1 MSLFQKI
8 FQQFLRRFFTDM
20 GREPLTP
27 AEWMQIQDQAV
38 RHLNKTK
45 GAPSITKKP
54 FEGWTPKVIE
64 GGKGTDEEVLF
75 KTYDKFYDRSG
86 QMRQEGK
93 DIVEEGLAGL
103 AKKEE
108 KITIDDLLSGPVRSK
123 GPKGDRIWDFS
134 QKKGERVDFP
144 KKPKKG
150 IEELIENEEIF
161 VGKAPKTQK
170 STLDAKKD
178 VLEEKISKEE
188 WIAKRKQDNKD
199 AIRRFKEKNPD
210 KFYAGG
216 IAPLV
221 GEPSYAAN
229 FYDDRTPMAGGALVK
244 GGRWFLKSLHD
255 TKKQL
260 MQLDIPLSKKQ
271 ELMKQADDAIKQI
284 EGGAPIP
291 EQIIQHIRKDTKF
304 KSVSQGPRA
313 TDPDLAEMEEVI
325 LEYGKRHAH
334 GGRVS
339 FSGGGQA
346 GLPAITQETQT
357 PQLNMQGPQMP
368 APAPQPAG
376 ISGAGFLQNQQDM
389 MNQRL
394 QQNPFMQ
401 QMQHYGG
408 QFRKAF
414 EKGGMSRRGFLKMI
428 GGLSALPFIGKYL
441 KGAKTA
447 APAVEAG
454 IETIKRTAGGIPDYA
469 YNLIEVVK
477 NKGVMELIEG
487 IYKRN
492 PTAKKYTY
500 KGVEVIEDGL
510 GNTSVQKQQ
519 TKTGSWNDPVNDDVL
534 VDDYVDREIG
544 FEIKKGDDIVDEGL
558 ETHKGIRGSDE
569 YTESTAYMQGEPDGG
584 MDVSEIIEKIDN
596 ADHLELKKIADEIYI
611 KKASGGVA
619 RLLGE

>member
-1 MSLFQKI
+1 MAVSAFQKI
-8 FQQFLRRFFTDM
+8 LNRLFKQFVNLN
-20 GREPLTP
+20 GREPMTP
-27 AEWMQIQDQAV
+27 KEWMNIQNEAV
-38 RHLNKTK
+38 QFFNRTK
-45 GAPSITKKP
+45 GVTTPKKEP
-54 FEGWTPKVIE
+54 FQGFKPKVIE
-64 GGKGTDEEVLF
+64 GGKG
-75 KTYDKFYDRSG
+75 
-86 QMRQEGK
+86 
-93 DIVEEGLAGL
+93 LAEL
-103 AKKEE
+103 TK
-108 KITIDDLLSGPVRSK
+108 
-123 GPKGDRIWDFS
+123 KGDKKPEIDVEIWKK
-134 QKKGERVDFP
+134 QKKA
-144 KKPKKG
+144 
-150 IEELIENEEIF
+150 EN
-161 VGKAPKTQK
+161 
-170 STLDAKKD
+170 DA
-178 VLEEKISKEE
+178 
-188 WIAKRKQDNKD
+188 
-199 AIRRFKEKNPD
+199 AIKRFKEKTKKTVEDFRDEGDWDPSG
-210 KFYAGG
+210 FASGG

-221 GEPSYAAN
+221 GEPTYAAD
-229 FYDDRTPMAGGALVK
+229 FYDDRIPYAGG
-244 GGRWFLKSLHD
+244 
-255 TKKQL
+255 
-260 MQLDIPLSKKQ
+260 
-271 ELMKQADDAIKQI
+271 
-284 EGGAPIP
+284 
-291 EQIIQHIRKDTKF
+291 
-304 KSVSQGPRA
+304 
-313 TDPDLAEMEEVI
+313 
-325 LEYGKRHAH
+325 GK
-334 GGRVS
+334 
-339 FSGGGQA
+339 A
-346 GLPAITQETQT
+346 GLPAIT
-357 PQLNMQGPQMP
+357 PGMQGPQMP

-558 ETHKGIRGSDE
+558 ETQKGIRGSDE

-584 MDVSEIIEKIDN
+584 MDVSEIIEKIDD

>member
-1 MSLFQKI
+1 MAVSAFQKI
-8 FQQFLRRFFTDM
+8 LNRLFKQFVNLN
-20 GREPLTP
+20 GREPMTP
-27 AEWMQIQDQAV
+27 KEWMNIQNEAV
-38 RHLNKTK
+38 QFFNRTK
-45 GAPSITKKP
+45 GVTTPKKEP
-54 FEGWTPKVIE
+54 FQGFKPKVIE
-64 GGKGTDEEVLF
+64 GGKG
-75 KTYDKFYDRSG
+75 
-86 QMRQEGK
+86 
-93 DIVEEGLAGL
+93 LAEL
-103 AKKEE
+103 TK
-108 KITIDDLLSGPVRSK
+108 
-123 GPKGDRIWDFS
+123 KGDKKPEIDVEIWKK
-134 QKKGERVDFP
+134 QKKA
-144 KKPKKG
+144 
-150 IEELIENEEIF
+150 EN
-161 VGKAPKTQK
+161 
-170 STLDAKKD
+170 DA
-178 VLEEKISKEE
+178 
-188 WIAKRKQDNKD
+188 
-199 AIRRFKEKNPD
+199 AIKRFKEKTKKTVEDFRDEGDWDPSG
-210 KFYAGG
+210 FASGG

-221 GEPSYAAN
+221 GEPTYAAD
-229 FYDDRTPMAGGALVK
+229 FYDDRIPYAGG
-244 GGRWFLKSLHD
+244 
-255 TKKQL
+255 
-260 MQLDIPLSKKQ
+260 
-271 ELMKQADDAIKQI
+271 
-284 EGGAPIP
+284 
-291 EQIIQHIRKDTKF
+291 
-304 KSVSQGPRA
+304 
-313 TDPDLAEMEEVI
+313 
-325 LEYGKRHAH
+325 GK
-334 GGRVS
+334 
-339 FSGGGQA
+339 A
-346 GLPAITQETQT
+346 GLPAIT
-357 PQLNMQGPQMP
+357 PGMQGPQMP

-414 EKGGMSRRGFLKMI
+414 EKGGMSRRGFLKLL
-428 GGLSALPFIGKYL
+428 GGLGTLPFLGKYF
-441 KGAKTA
+441 KAAKTA

-510 GNTSVQKQQ
+510 GNTSVRKEQ

-544 FEIKKGDDIVDEGL
+544 FEIRKGDDIVDEGL
-558 ETHKGIRGSDE
+558 ETQKGIRGSDE

-584 MDVSEIIEKIDN
+584 MDVSEIIEKIDD

>member
-1 MSLFQKI
+1 MAVSAFQKI
-8 FQQFLRRFFTDM
+8 LNRLFKQFVNLN
-20 GREPLTP
+20 GREPMTP
-27 AEWMQIQDQAV
+27 KEWMNIQNEAV
-38 RHLNKTK
+38 QFFNRTK
-45 GAPSITKKP
+45 GVNTPKKEP
-54 FEGWTPKVIE
+54 FQGFKPKVIE
-64 GGKGTDEEVLF
+64 GGKG
-75 KTYDKFYDRSG
+75 
-86 QMRQEGK
+86 
-93 DIVEEGLAGL
+93 LAEL
-103 AKKEE
+103 TK
-108 KITIDDLLSGPVRSK
+108 
-123 GPKGDRIWDFS
+123 KGDKKPEIDVEIWKK
-134 QKKGERVDFP
+134 QKKA
-144 KKPKKG
+144 
-150 IEELIENEEIF
+150 EN
-161 VGKAPKTQK
+161 
-170 STLDAKKD
+170 DA
-178 VLEEKISKEE
+178 
-188 WIAKRKQDNKD
+188 
-199 AIRRFKEKNPD
+199 AIKRFKEKTKKTVEDFRDEGDWDPSG
-210 KFYAGG
+210 FASGG

-221 GEPSYAAN
+221 GEPTYAAD
-229 FYDDRTPMAGGALVK
+229 FYDDRIPYAGG
-244 GGRWFLKSLHD
+244 
-255 TKKQL
+255 
-260 MQLDIPLSKKQ
+260 
-271 ELMKQADDAIKQI
+271 
-284 EGGAPIP
+284 
-291 EQIIQHIRKDTKF
+291 
-304 KSVSQGPRA
+304 
-313 TDPDLAEMEEVI
+313 
-325 LEYGKRHAH
+325 GK
-334 GGRVS
+334 
-339 FSGGGQA
+339 A
-346 GLPAITQETQT
+346 GLPAIT
-357 PQLNMQGPQMP
+357 PGMQGPQMP

-519 TKTGSWNDPVNDDVL
+519 TKTGSWNDPVNDDVM
-534 VDDYVDREIG
+534 VDEYVDREIG

-558 ETHKGIRGSDE
+558 ETQKGIRGSDE

-584 MDVSEIIEKIDN
+584 MDVSEIIEKIDD

>member
-1 MSLFQKI
+1 MAVSAFQKI
-8 FQQFLRRFFTDM
+8 LNRLFKQFVNLN
-20 GREPLTP
+20 GREPMTP
-27 AEWMQIQDQAV
+27 KEWMNIQNEAV
-38 RHLNKTK
+38 QFFNRTK
-45 GAPSITKKP
+45 GVTTPKKEP
-54 FEGWTPKVIE
+54 FQGFKPKVIE
-64 GGKGTDEEVLF
+64 GGKG
-75 KTYDKFYDRSG
+75 
-86 QMRQEGK
+86 
-93 DIVEEGLAGL
+93 LAEL
-103 AKKEE
+103 TK
-108 KITIDDLLSGPVRSK
+108 
-123 GPKGDRIWDFS
+123 KGDKKPEIDVEIWKK
-134 QKKGERVDFP
+134 QKKA
-144 KKPKKG
+144 
-150 IEELIENEEIF
+150 EN
-161 VGKAPKTQK
+161 
-170 STLDAKKD
+170 DA
-178 VLEEKISKEE
+178 
-188 WIAKRKQDNKD
+188 
-199 AIRRFKEKNPD
+199 AIKRFKEKTKKTVEDFRDEGDWDPSG
-210 KFYAGG
+210 FASGG

-221 GEPSYAAN
+221 GEPTYAAD
-229 FYDDRTPMAGGALVK
+229 FYDDRIPYAGG
-244 GGRWFLKSLHD
+244 
-255 TKKQL
+255 
-260 MQLDIPLSKKQ
+260 
-271 ELMKQADDAIKQI
+271 
-284 EGGAPIP
+284 
-291 EQIIQHIRKDTKF
+291 
-304 KSVSQGPRA
+304 
-313 TDPDLAEMEEVI
+313 
-325 LEYGKRHAH
+325 GK
-334 GGRVS
+334 
-339 FSGGGQA
+339 A
-346 GLPAITQETQT
+346 GLPAIT
-357 PQLNMQGPQMP
+357 PGMQGPQMP

-389 MNQRL
+389 MNQQL

-441 KGAKTA
+441 KAAKTA

-558 ETHKGIRGSDE
+558 ETQKGIRGSDE

-584 MDVSEIIEKIDN
+584 MDVSEIIEKIDD

>member
-1 MSLFQKI
+1 MAVSAFQKI
-8 FQQFLRRFFTDM
+8 LNRLFKQFVNLN
-20 GREPLTP
+20 GREPMTP
-27 AEWMQIQDQAV
+27 KEWMNIQNEAV
-38 RHLNKTK
+38 QFFNRTK
-45 GAPSITKKP
+45 GVTTPKKEP
-54 FEGWTPKVIE
+54 FQGFKPKVIE
-64 GGKGTDEEVLF
+64 GGKG
-75 KTYDKFYDRSG
+75 
-86 QMRQEGK
+86 
-93 DIVEEGLAGL
+93 LAEL
-103 AKKEE
+103 TK
-108 KITIDDLLSGPVRSK
+108 
-123 GPKGDRIWDFS
+123 KGDKKPEIDVEIWKK
-134 QKKGERVDFP
+134 QKKA
-144 KKPKKG
+144 
-150 IEELIENEEIF
+150 EN
-161 VGKAPKTQK
+161 
-170 STLDAKKD
+170 DA
-178 VLEEKISKEE
+178 
-188 WIAKRKQDNKD
+188 
-199 AIRRFKEKNPD
+199 AIKRFKEKTKKTVEDFRDEGDWDPSG
-210 KFYAGG
+210 FASGG

-221 GEPSYAAN
+221 GEPTYAAD
-229 FYDDRTPMAGGALVK
+229 FYDDRIPYAGG
-244 GGRWFLKSLHD
+244 
-255 TKKQL
+255 
-260 MQLDIPLSKKQ
+260 
-271 ELMKQADDAIKQI
+271 
-284 EGGAPIP
+284 
-291 EQIIQHIRKDTKF
+291 
-304 KSVSQGPRA
+304 
-313 TDPDLAEMEEVI
+313 
-325 LEYGKRHAH
+325 GK
-334 GGRVS
+334 
-339 FSGGGQA
+339 A
-346 GLPAITQETQT
+346 GLPAIT
-357 PQLNMQGPQMP
+357 PGMQGPQMP

-414 EKGGMSRRGFLKMI
+414 EKGGMSRRGFLKLL
-428 GGLSALPFIGKYL
+428 GGLGALPFLGKYF
-441 KGAKTA
+441 KAAKTA

-534 VDDYVDREIG
+534 VDEYVDREIG

-558 ETHKGIRGSDE
+558 ETQKGIRGSDE

-584 MDVSEIIEKIDN
+584 MDVSEIIEKIDD

>member
-1 MSLFQKI
+1 MAVSAFQKI
-8 FQQFLRRFFTDM
+8 LNRLFKQFVNLN
-20 GREPLTP
+20 GREPMTP
-27 AEWMQIQDQAV
+27 KEWMNIQNEAV
-38 RHLNKTK
+38 QFFNRTK
-45 GAPSITKKP
+45 GVTTPKKEP
-54 FEGWTPKVIE
+54 FQGFKPKVIE
-64 GGKGTDEEVLF
+64 GGKG
-75 KTYDKFYDRSG
+75 
-86 QMRQEGK
+86 
-93 DIVEEGLAGL
+93 LAEL
-103 AKKEE
+103 TK
-108 KITIDDLLSGPVRSK
+108 
-123 GPKGDRIWDFS
+123 KGDKKPEIDVEIWKK
-134 QKKGERVDFP
+134 QKKA
-144 KKPKKG
+144 
-150 IEELIENEEIF
+150 EN
-161 VGKAPKTQK
+161 
-170 STLDAKKD
+170 DA
-178 VLEEKISKEE
+178 
-188 WIAKRKQDNKD
+188 
-199 AIRRFKEKNPD
+199 AIKRFKEKTKKTVEDFRDEGDWDPSG
-210 KFYAGG
+210 FASGG

-221 GEPSYAAN
+221 GEPTYAAD
-229 FYDDRTPMAGGALVK
+229 FYDDRIPYAGG
-244 GGRWFLKSLHD
+244 
-255 TKKQL
+255 
-260 MQLDIPLSKKQ
+260 
-271 ELMKQADDAIKQI
+271 
-284 EGGAPIP
+284 
-291 EQIIQHIRKDTKF
+291 
-304 KSVSQGPRA
+304 
-313 TDPDLAEMEEVI
+313 
-325 LEYGKRHAH
+325 GK
-334 GGRVS
+334 
-339 FSGGGQA
+339 A
-346 GLPAITQETQT
+346 GLPAIT
-357 PQLNMQGPQMP
+357 PGMQGPQMP

-389 MNQRL
+389 MNQQL

-414 EKGGMSRRGFLKMI
+414 EKGGMSRRGFLKLL
-428 GGLSALPFIGKYL
+428 GGLGALPFVGKYF
-441 KGAKTA
+441 KAAKTA

-558 ETHKGIRGSDE
+558 ETQKGIRGSDE

-584 MDVSEIIEKIDN
+584 MDVSEIIEKIDD

>member
-1 MSLFQKI
+1 MAVSAFQKI
-8 FQQFLRRFFTDM
+8 LNRLFKQFVNLN
-20 GREPLTP
+20 GREPMTP
-27 AEWMQIQDQAV
+27 KEWMNIQNEAV
-38 RHLNKTK
+38 QFFNRTK
-45 GAPSITKKP
+45 GVTTPKKEP
-54 FEGWTPKVIE
+54 FQGFKPKVIE
-64 GGKGTDEEVLF
+64 GGKG
-75 KTYDKFYDRSG
+75 
-86 QMRQEGK
+86 
-93 DIVEEGLAGL
+93 LAEL
-103 AKKEE
+103 TK
-108 KITIDDLLSGPVRSK
+108 
-123 GPKGDRIWDFS
+123 KGDKKPEIDVEIWKK
-134 QKKGERVDFP
+134 QKKA
-144 KKPKKG
+144 
-150 IEELIENEEIF
+150 EN
-161 VGKAPKTQK
+161 
-170 STLDAKKD
+170 DA
-178 VLEEKISKEE
+178 
-188 WIAKRKQDNKD
+188 
-199 AIRRFKEKNPD
+199 AIKRFKEKTKKTVEDFRDEGDWDPSG
-210 KFYAGG
+210 FASGG

-221 GEPSYAAN
+221 GEPTYAAD
-229 FYDDRTPMAGGALVK
+229 FYDDRIPYAGG
-244 GGRWFLKSLHD
+244 
-255 TKKQL
+255 
-260 MQLDIPLSKKQ
+260 
-271 ELMKQADDAIKQI
+271 
-284 EGGAPIP
+284 
-291 EQIIQHIRKDTKF
+291 
-304 KSVSQGPRA
+304 
-313 TDPDLAEMEEVI
+313 
-325 LEYGKRHAH
+325 GK
-334 GGRVS
+334 
-339 FSGGGQA
+339 A
-346 GLPAITQETQT
+346 GLPAIT
-357 PQLNMQGPQMP
+357 PGMQGPQMP

-414 EKGGMSRRGFLKMI
+414 EKGGMSRRGFLKLL
-428 GGLSALPFIGKYL
+428 GGLGALPFLGKYF

-492 PTAKKYTY
+492 PPAKKYTY

-558 ETHKGIRGSDE
+558 ETQKGIRGSDE

-584 MDVSEIIEKIDN
+584 MDVSEIIEKIDD

>member
-1 MSLFQKI
+1 MAVSAFQKI
-8 FQQFLRRFFTDM
+8 LNRLFKQFVNLN
-20 GREPLTP
+20 GREPMTP
-27 AEWMQIQDQAV
+27 KEWMNIQNEAV
-38 RHLNKTK
+38 QFFNRTK
-45 GAPSITKKP
+45 GVTTPKKEP
-54 FEGWTPKVIE
+54 FQGFKPKVIE
-64 GGKGTDEEVLF
+64 GGKG
-75 KTYDKFYDRSG
+75 
-86 QMRQEGK
+86 
-93 DIVEEGLAGL
+93 LAEL
-103 AKKEE
+103 TK
-108 KITIDDLLSGPVRSK
+108 
-123 GPKGDRIWDFS
+123 KGDKKPEIDVEIWKK
-134 QKKGERVDFP
+134 QKKA
-144 KKPKKG
+144 
-150 IEELIENEEIF
+150 EN
-161 VGKAPKTQK
+161 
-170 STLDAKKD
+170 DA
-178 VLEEKISKEE
+178 
-188 WIAKRKQDNKD
+188 
-199 AIRRFKEKNPD
+199 AIKRFKEKTKKTVEDFRDEGDWDPSG
-210 KFYAGG
+210 FASGG

-221 GEPSYAAN
+221 GEPTYAAD
-229 FYDDRTPMAGGALVK
+229 FYDDRIPYAGG
-244 GGRWFLKSLHD
+244 
-255 TKKQL
+255 
-260 MQLDIPLSKKQ
+260 
-271 ELMKQADDAIKQI
+271 
-284 EGGAPIP
+284 
-291 EQIIQHIRKDTKF
+291 
-304 KSVSQGPRA
+304 
-313 TDPDLAEMEEVI
+313 
-325 LEYGKRHAH
+325 GK
-334 GGRVS
+334 
-339 FSGGGQA
+339 A
-346 GLPAITQETQT
+346 GLPAIT
-357 PQLNMQGPQMP
+357 PGMQGPQMP

-414 EKGGMSRRGFLKMI
+414 EKGGMSRRGFLKLL
-428 GGLSALPFIGKYL
+428 GGLGTLPFLGKYF
-441 KGAKTA
+441 KAAKTA

-558 ETHKGIRGSDE
+558 ETQKGIRGSDE

-584 MDVSEIIEKIDN
+584 MDVSEIIEKIDD

>member
-1 MSLFQKI
+1 MAVSAFQKI
-8 FQQFLRRFFTDM
+8 LNRLFKQFVNLN
-20 GREPLTP
+20 GREPMTP
-27 AEWMQIQDQAV
+27 KEWMNIQNEAV
-38 RHLNKTK
+38 QFFNRTK
-45 GAPSITKKP
+45 GVTTPKKEP
-54 FEGWTPKVIE
+54 FQGFKPKVIE
-64 GGKGTDEEVLF
+64 GGKG
-75 KTYDKFYDRSG
+75 
-86 QMRQEGK
+86 
-93 DIVEEGLAGL
+93 LAEL
-103 AKKEE
+103 TK
-108 KITIDDLLSGPVRSK
+108 
-123 GPKGDRIWDFS
+123 KGDKKPEIDVEIWKK
-134 QKKGERVDFP
+134 QKKA
-144 KKPKKG
+144 
-150 IEELIENEEIF
+150 EN
-161 VGKAPKTQK
+161 
-170 STLDAKKD
+170 DA
-178 VLEEKISKEE
+178 
-188 WIAKRKQDNKD
+188 
-199 AIRRFKEKNPD
+199 AIKRFKEKTKKTVEDFRDEGDWDPSG
-210 KFYAGG
+210 FASGG

-221 GEPSYAAN
+221 GEPTYAAD
-229 FYDDRTPMAGGALVK
+229 FYDDRIPYAGG
-244 GGRWFLKSLHD
+244 
-255 TKKQL
+255 
-260 MQLDIPLSKKQ
+260 
-271 ELMKQADDAIKQI
+271 
-284 EGGAPIP
+284 
-291 EQIIQHIRKDTKF
+291 
-304 KSVSQGPRA
+304 
-313 TDPDLAEMEEVI
+313 
-325 LEYGKRHAH
+325 GK
-334 GGRVS
+334 
-339 FSGGGQA
+339 A
-346 GLPAITQETQT
+346 GLPAIT
-357 PQLNMQGPQMP
+357 PGMQGPQMP

-414 EKGGMSRRGFLKMI
+414 EKGGMSRRGFLKLL
-428 GGLSALPFIGKYL
+428 GGLGTLPFLGKYF
-441 KGAKTA
+441 KAAKTA

-492 PTAKKYTY
+492 PPAKKYTY

-558 ETHKGIRGSDE
+558 ETQKAIKGSDE

-584 MDVSEIIEKIDN
+584 MDVSEIIEKIDD

>member
-1 MSLFQKI
+1 MAVSAFQKI
-8 FQQFLRRFFTDM
+8 LNRLFKQFVNLN
-20 GREPLTP
+20 GREPMTP
-27 AEWMQIQDQAV
+27 KEWMNIQNEAV
-38 RHLNKTK
+38 QFFNRTK
-45 GAPSITKKP
+45 GVTTPKKEP
-54 FEGWTPKVIE
+54 FQGFKPKVIE
-64 GGKGTDEEVLF
+64 GGKG
-75 KTYDKFYDRSG
+75 
-86 QMRQEGK
+86 
-93 DIVEEGLAGL
+93 LAEL
-103 AKKEE
+103 TK
-108 KITIDDLLSGPVRSK
+108 
-123 GPKGDRIWDFS
+123 KGDKKPEIDVEIWKK
-134 QKKGERVDFP
+134 QKKA
-144 KKPKKG
+144 
-150 IEELIENEEIF
+150 EN
-161 VGKAPKTQK
+161 
-170 STLDAKKD
+170 DA
-178 VLEEKISKEE
+178 
-188 WIAKRKQDNKD
+188 
-199 AIRRFKEKNPD
+199 AIKRFKEKTKKTVEDFRDEGDWDPSG
-210 KFYAGG
+210 FASGG

-221 GEPSYAAN
+221 GEPTYAAD
-229 FYDDRTPMAGGALVK
+229 FYDDRIPYAGG
-244 GGRWFLKSLHD
+244 
-255 TKKQL
+255 
-260 MQLDIPLSKKQ
+260 
-271 ELMKQADDAIKQI
+271 
-284 EGGAPIP
+284 
-291 EQIIQHIRKDTKF
+291 
-304 KSVSQGPRA
+304 
-313 TDPDLAEMEEVI
+313 
-325 LEYGKRHAH
+325 GK
-334 GGRVS
+334 
-339 FSGGGQA
+339 A
-346 GLPAITQETQT
+346 GLPAIT
-357 PQLNMQGPQMP
+357 PGMQGPQMP

-414 EKGGMSRRGFLKMI
+414 EKGGMSRRGFLKLL
-428 GGLSALPFIGKYL
+428 GGLGALPFLGKYF
-441 KGAKTA
+441 KAAKTA

-492 PTAKKYTY
+492 PPAKKYTY

-558 ETHKGIRGSDE
+558 ETQKGIRGSDE

-584 MDVSEIIEKIDN
+584 MDVSEIIEKIDD

>member
-1 MSLFQKI
+1 MAVSAFQKI
-8 FQQFLRRFFTDM
+8 LNRLFKQFVNLN
-20 GREPLTP
+20 GREPMTP
-27 AEWMQIQDQAV
+27 KEWMNIQNEAV
-38 RHLNKTK
+38 QFFNRTK
-45 GAPSITKKP
+45 GVTTPKKEP
-54 FEGWTPKVIE
+54 FQGFKPKVIE
-64 GGKGTDEEVLF
+64 GGKG
-75 KTYDKFYDRSG
+75 
-86 QMRQEGK
+86 
-93 DIVEEGLAGL
+93 LAEL
-103 AKKEE
+103 TK
-108 KITIDDLLSGPVRSK
+108 
-123 GPKGDRIWDFS
+123 KGDKKPEIDVEIWKK
-134 QKKGERVDFP
+134 QKKAENDAAIKRFMEKTKNTVEDFRDEGDWDP
-144 KKPKKG
+144 SG
-150 IEELIENEEIF
+150 F
-161 VGKAPKTQK
+161 A
-170 STLDAKKD
+170 S
-178 VLEEKISKEE
+178 
-188 WIAKRKQDNKD
+188 
-199 AIRRFKEKNPD
+199 
-210 KFYAGG
+210 GG

-221 GEPSYAAN
+221 GEPTYAAD
-229 FYDDRTPMAGGALVK
+229 FYDDRIPYAGG
-244 GGRWFLKSLHD
+244 
-255 TKKQL
+255 
-260 MQLDIPLSKKQ
+260 
-271 ELMKQADDAIKQI
+271 
-284 EGGAPIP
+284 
-291 EQIIQHIRKDTKF
+291 
-304 KSVSQGPRA
+304 
-313 TDPDLAEMEEVI
+313 
-325 LEYGKRHAH
+325 GK
-334 GGRVS
+334 
-339 FSGGGQA
+339 A
-346 GLPAITQETQT
+346 GLPAIT
-357 PQLNMQGPQMP
+357 PGMQGPQMP
-368 APAPQPAG
+368 APAPQPAR

-414 EKGGMSRRGFLKMI
+414 EKGGMSRRGFLKLL
-428 GGLSALPFIGKYL
+428 GGLGALPFLGKYF
-441 KGAKTA
+441 KAAKTA

-492 PTAKKYTY
+492 PPAKKYTY

-558 ETHKGIRGSDE
+558 ETQKGIRGSDE

-584 MDVSEIIEKIDN
+584 MDVSEIIEKIDD

>member
-1 MSLFQKI
+1 MAVSAFQKI
-8 FQQFLRRFFTDM
+8 LNRLFKQFVNLN
-20 GREPLTP
+20 GREPMTP
-27 AEWMQIQDQAV
+27 KEWMNIQNEAV
-38 RHLNKTK
+38 QFFNRTK
-45 GAPSITKKP
+45 GVTTPKKEP
-54 FEGWTPKVIE
+54 FQGFKPKVIE
-64 GGKGTDEEVLF
+64 GGKG
-75 KTYDKFYDRSG
+75 
-86 QMRQEGK
+86 
-93 DIVEEGLAGL
+93 LAEL
-103 AKKEE
+103 TK
-108 KITIDDLLSGPVRSK
+108 
-123 GPKGDRIWDFS
+123 KGDKKPEIDVEIWKK
-134 QKKGERVDFP
+134 QKKA
-144 KKPKKG
+144 
-150 IEELIENEEIF
+150 EN
-161 VGKAPKTQK
+161 
-170 STLDAKKD
+170 DA
-178 VLEEKISKEE
+178 
-188 WIAKRKQDNKD
+188 
-199 AIRRFKEKNPD
+199 AIKRFKEKTKKTVEDFRDEGDWDPSG
-210 KFYAGG
+210 FASGG

-221 GEPSYAAN
+221 GEPTYAAD
-229 FYDDRTPMAGGALVK
+229 FYDDRIPYAGG
-244 GGRWFLKSLHD
+244 
-255 TKKQL
+255 
-260 MQLDIPLSKKQ
+260 
-271 ELMKQADDAIKQI
+271 
-284 EGGAPIP
+284 
-291 EQIIQHIRKDTKF
+291 
-304 KSVSQGPRA
+304 
-313 TDPDLAEMEEVI
+313 
-325 LEYGKRHAH
+325 GK
-334 GGRVS
+334 
-339 FSGGGQA
+339 A
-346 GLPAITQETQT
+346 GLPAIT
-357 PQLNMQGPQMP
+357 PGMQGPQMP
-368 APAPQPAG
+368 ATAPQPAG

-414 EKGGMSRRGFLKMI
+414 EKGGMSRRGFLKLL
-428 GGLSALPFIGKYL
+428 GGLGALPFLGKYF
-441 KGAKTA
+441 KAAKTA

-558 ETHKGIRGSDE
+558 ETQKGIRGSDE

-584 MDVSEIIEKIDN
+584 MDVSEIIEKIDD

>member
-1 MSLFQKI
+1 MAVSAFQKI
-8 FQQFLRRFFTDM
+8 LNRLFKQFVNLN
-20 GREPLTP
+20 GREPMTP
-27 AEWMQIQDQAV
+27 KEWMNIQNEAV
-38 RHLNKTK
+38 QFFNRTK
-45 GAPSITKKP
+45 GVTTPKKEP
-54 FEGWTPKVIE
+54 FQGFKPKVIE
-64 GGKGTDEEVLF
+64 GGKG
-75 KTYDKFYDRSG
+75 
-86 QMRQEGK
+86 
-93 DIVEEGLAGL
+93 LAEL
-103 AKKEE
+103 TK
-108 KITIDDLLSGPVRSK
+108 
-123 GPKGDRIWDFS
+123 KGDKKPEIDVEIWKK
-134 QKKGERVDFP
+134 QKKA
-144 KKPKKG
+144 
-150 IEELIENEEIF
+150 EN
-161 VGKAPKTQK
+161 
-170 STLDAKKD
+170 DA
-178 VLEEKISKEE
+178 
-188 WIAKRKQDNKD
+188 
-199 AIRRFKEKNPD
+199 AIKRFKEKTKKTVEDFRDEGDWDPSG
-210 KFYAGG
+210 FASGG

-221 GEPSYAAN
+221 GEPTYAAD
-229 FYDDRTPMAGGALVK
+229 FYDDRIPYAGG
-244 GGRWFLKSLHD
+244 
-255 TKKQL
+255 
-260 MQLDIPLSKKQ
+260 
-271 ELMKQADDAIKQI
+271 
-284 EGGAPIP
+284 
-291 EQIIQHIRKDTKF
+291 
-304 KSVSQGPRA
+304 
-313 TDPDLAEMEEVI
+313 
-325 LEYGKRHAH
+325 GK
-334 GGRVS
+334 
-339 FSGGGQA
+339 A
-346 GLPAITQETQT
+346 GLPAIT
-357 PQLNMQGPQMP
+357 PGMQGPQMP

-414 EKGGMSRRGFLKMI
+414 EKGGMSRRGFLKLL
-428 GGLSALPFIGKYL
+428 GGLGALPFLGKYF
-441 KGAKTA
+441 KAAKTA

-558 ETHKGIRGSDE
+558 ETQKGIRGSDE

-584 MDVSEIIEKIDN
+584 MDVSEIIEKIDD

>member
-1 MSLFQKI
+1 MAVSAFQKI
-8 FQQFLRRFFTDM
+8 LNRLFKQFVNLN
-20 GREPLTP
+20 GREPMTP
-27 AEWMQIQDQAV
+27 KEWMNIQNEAV
-38 RHLNKTK
+38 QFFNRTK
-45 GAPSITKKP
+45 GVTTPKKEP
-54 FEGWTPKVIE
+54 FQGFKPKVIE
-64 GGKGTDEEVLF
+64 GGKG
-75 KTYDKFYDRSG
+75 
-86 QMRQEGK
+86 
-93 DIVEEGLAGL
+93 LAEL
-103 AKKEE
+103 TK
-108 KITIDDLLSGPVRSK
+108 
-123 GPKGDRIWDFS
+123 KGDKKPEIDVEIWKK
-134 QKKGERVDFP
+134 QKKA
-144 KKPKKG
+144 
-150 IEELIENEEIF
+150 EN
-161 VGKAPKTQK
+161 
-170 STLDAKKD
+170 DA
-178 VLEEKISKEE
+178 
-188 WIAKRKQDNKD
+188 
-199 AIRRFKEKNPD
+199 AIKRFKEKTKKTVEDFRDEGDWDPSG
-210 KFYAGG
+210 FASGG

-221 GEPSYAAN
+221 GEPTYAAD
-229 FYDDRTPMAGGALVK
+229 FYDDRIPYAGG
-244 GGRWFLKSLHD
+244 
-255 TKKQL
+255 
-260 MQLDIPLSKKQ
+260 
-271 ELMKQADDAIKQI
+271 
-284 EGGAPIP
+284 
-291 EQIIQHIRKDTKF
+291 
-304 KSVSQGPRA
+304 
-313 TDPDLAEMEEVI
+313 
-325 LEYGKRHAH
+325 GK
-334 GGRVS
+334 
-339 FSGGGQA
+339 A
-346 GLPAITQETQT
+346 GLPAIT
-357 PQLNMQGPQMP
+357 PGMQGPQMP

-534 VDDYVDREIG
+534 VDEYVDREIG

-558 ETHKGIRGSDE
+558 ETQKGIRGSDE

-584 MDVSEIIEKIDN
+584 MDVSEIIEKIDD

>member
-1 MSLFQKI
+1 MAVSAFQKI
-8 FQQFLRRFFTDM
+8 LNRLFKQFVNLN
-20 GREPLTP
+20 GREPMTP
-27 AEWMQIQDQAV
+27 KEWMNIQNEAV
-38 RHLNKTK
+38 QFFNRTK
-45 GAPSITKKP
+45 GVTTPKKEP
-54 FEGWTPKVIE
+54 FQGFKPKVIE
-64 GGKGTDEEVLF
+64 GGKG
-75 KTYDKFYDRSG
+75 
-86 QMRQEGK
+86 
-93 DIVEEGLAGL
+93 LAEL
-103 AKKEE
+103 TK
-108 KITIDDLLSGPVRSK
+108 
-123 GPKGDRIWDFS
+123 KGDKKPEIDVEIWKK
-134 QKKGERVDFP
+134 QKKA
-144 KKPKKG
+144 
-150 IEELIENEEIF
+150 EN
-161 VGKAPKTQK
+161 
-170 STLDAKKD
+170 DA
-178 VLEEKISKEE
+178 
-188 WIAKRKQDNKD
+188 
-199 AIRRFKEKNPD
+199 AIKRFKEKTKKTVEDFRDEGDWDPSG
-210 KFYAGG
+210 FASGG

-221 GEPSYAAN
+221 GEPTYAAD
-229 FYDDRTPMAGGALVK
+229 FYDDRIPYAGG
-244 GGRWFLKSLHD
+244 
-255 TKKQL
+255 
-260 MQLDIPLSKKQ
+260 
-271 ELMKQADDAIKQI
+271 
-284 EGGAPIP
+284 
-291 EQIIQHIRKDTKF
+291 
-304 KSVSQGPRA
+304 
-313 TDPDLAEMEEVI
+313 
-325 LEYGKRHAH
+325 GK
-334 GGRVS
+334 
-339 FSGGGQA
+339 A
-346 GLPAITQETQT
+346 GLPAIT
-357 PQLNMQGPQMP
+357 PGMQGPQMP

-389 MNQRL
+389 MNQQL

-558 ETHKGIRGSDE
+558 ETQKAIKGSDE

-584 MDVSEIIEKIDN
+584 MDVSEIIEKIDD

>member
-1 MSLFQKI
+1 MAVSAFQKI
-8 FQQFLRRFFTDM
+8 LNRLFKQFVNLN
-20 GREPLTP
+20 GREPMTP
-27 AEWMQIQDQAV
+27 KEWMNIQNEAV
-38 RHLNKTK
+38 QFFNRTK
-45 GAPSITKKP
+45 GVTTPKKEP
-54 FEGWTPKVIE
+54 FQGFKPKVIE
-64 GGKGTDEEVLF
+64 GGKG
-75 KTYDKFYDRSG
+75 
-86 QMRQEGK
+86 
-93 DIVEEGLAGL
+93 LAEL
-103 AKKEE
+103 TK
-108 KITIDDLLSGPVRSK
+108 
-123 GPKGDRIWDFS
+123 KGDKKPEIDVEIWKK
-134 QKKGERVDFP
+134 QKKA
-144 KKPKKG
+144 
-150 IEELIENEEIF
+150 EN
-161 VGKAPKTQK
+161 
-170 STLDAKKD
+170 DA
-178 VLEEKISKEE
+178 
-188 WIAKRKQDNKD
+188 
-199 AIRRFKEKNPD
+199 AIKRFKEKTKKTVEDFRDEGDWDPSG
-210 KFYAGG
+210 FASGG

-221 GEPSYAAN
+221 GEPTYAAD
-229 FYDDRTPMAGGALVK
+229 FYDDRIPYAGG
-244 GGRWFLKSLHD
+244 
-255 TKKQL
+255 
-260 MQLDIPLSKKQ
+260 
-271 ELMKQADDAIKQI
+271 
-284 EGGAPIP
+284 
-291 EQIIQHIRKDTKF
+291 
-304 KSVSQGPRA
+304 
-313 TDPDLAEMEEVI
+313 
-325 LEYGKRHAH
+325 GK
-334 GGRVS
+334 
-339 FSGGGQA
+339 A
-346 GLPAITQETQT
+346 GLPAIT
-357 PQLNMQGPQMP
+357 PGMQGPQMP

-389 MNQRL
+389 MNQQL

-519 TKTGSWNDPVNDDVL
+519 TKTGSWNDPVNDDVM
-534 VDDYVDREIG
+534 VDEYVDREIG

-558 ETHKGIRGSDE
+558 ETQKGIRGSDE

-584 MDVSEIIEKIDN
+584 MDVSEIIEKIDD

>member
-1 MSLFQKI
+1 MAVSAFQKI
-8 FQQFLRRFFTDM
+8 LNRLFKQFVNLN
-20 GREPLTP
+20 GREPMTP
-27 AEWMQIQDQAV
+27 KEWMNIQNEAV
-38 RHLNKTK
+38 QFFNRTK
-45 GAPSITKKP
+45 GVTTPKKEP
-54 FEGWTPKVIE
+54 FQGFKPKVIE
-64 GGKGTDEEVLF
+64 GGKG
-75 KTYDKFYDRSG
+75 
-86 QMRQEGK
+86 
-93 DIVEEGLAGL
+93 LAEL
-103 AKKEE
+103 TK
-108 KITIDDLLSGPVRSK
+108 
-123 GPKGDRIWDFS
+123 KGDKKPEIDVEIWKK
-134 QKKGERVDFP
+134 QKKA
-144 KKPKKG
+144 
-150 IEELIENEEIF
+150 EN
-161 VGKAPKTQK
+161 
-170 STLDAKKD
+170 DA
-178 VLEEKISKEE
+178 
-188 WIAKRKQDNKD
+188 
-199 AIRRFKEKNPD
+199 AIKRFKEKTKKTVED
-210 KFYAGG
+210 FRDEGDWDASGFASGG

-221 GEPSYAAN
+221 GEPTYAAD
-229 FYDDRTPMAGGALVK
+229 FYDDRIPYAGG
-244 GGRWFLKSLHD
+244 
-255 TKKQL
+255 
-260 MQLDIPLSKKQ
+260 
-271 ELMKQADDAIKQI
+271 
-284 EGGAPIP
+284 
-291 EQIIQHIRKDTKF
+291 
-304 KSVSQGPRA
+304 
-313 TDPDLAEMEEVI
+313 
-325 LEYGKRHAH
+325 GK
-334 GGRVS
+334 
-339 FSGGGQA
+339 A
-346 GLPAITQETQT
+346 GLPAIT
-357 PQLNMQGPQMP
+357 PGMQGPQMP

-414 EKGGMSRRGFLKMI
+414 EKGGMSRRGFLKLL
-428 GGLSALPFIGKYL
+428 GGLGALPFLGKYF
-441 KGAKTA
+441 KAAKTA

-558 ETHKGIRGSDE
+558 ETQKGIRGSDE

-584 MDVSEIIEKIDN
+584 MDVSEIIEKIDD

>member
-1 MSLFQKI
+1 MAVSAFQKI
-8 FQQFLRRFFTDM
+8 LNRLFKQFVNLN
-20 GREPLTP
+20 GREPMTP
-27 AEWMQIQDQAV
+27 KEWMNIQNEAV
-38 RHLNKTK
+38 QFFNRTK
-45 GAPSITKKP
+45 GVTTPKKEP
-54 FEGWTPKVIE
+54 FQGFKPKVIE
-64 GGKGTDEEVLF
+64 GGKG
-75 KTYDKFYDRSG
+75 
-86 QMRQEGK
+86 
-93 DIVEEGLAGL
+93 LAEL
-103 AKKEE
+103 TK
-108 KITIDDLLSGPVRSK
+108 
-123 GPKGDRIWDFS
+123 KGDKKPEIDVEIWKK
-134 QKKGERVDFP
+134 QKKA
-144 KKPKKG
+144 
-150 IEELIENEEIF
+150 EN
-161 VGKAPKTQK
+161 
-170 STLDAKKD
+170 DA
-178 VLEEKISKEE
+178 
-188 WIAKRKQDNKD
+188 
-199 AIRRFKEKNPD
+199 AIKRFKEKTKKTVEDFRDEGDWDPSG
-210 KFYAGG
+210 FASGG

-221 GEPSYAAN
+221 GEPTYAAD
-229 FYDDRTPMAGGALVK
+229 FYDDRIPYAGG
-244 GGRWFLKSLHD
+244 
-255 TKKQL
+255 
-260 MQLDIPLSKKQ
+260 
-271 ELMKQADDAIKQI
+271 
-284 EGGAPIP
+284 
-291 EQIIQHIRKDTKF
+291 
-304 KSVSQGPRA
+304 
-313 TDPDLAEMEEVI
+313 
-325 LEYGKRHAH
+325 GK
-334 GGRVS
+334 
-339 FSGGGQA
+339 A
-346 GLPAITQETQT
+346 GLPAIT
-357 PQLNMQGPQMP
+357 PGMQGPQMP

-492 PTAKKYTY
+492 PTANKYTY

-558 ETHKGIRGSDE
+558 ETQKGIRGSDE

-584 MDVSEIIEKIDN
+584 MDVSEIIEKIDD

>member
-1 MSLFQKI
+1 MAVSAFQKI
-8 FQQFLRRFFTDM
+8 LNRLFKQFVNLN
-20 GREPLTP
+20 GREPMTP
-27 AEWMQIQDQAV
+27 KEWMNIQNEAV
-38 RHLNKTK
+38 QFFNRTK
-45 GAPSITKKP
+45 GVTTPKKEP
-54 FEGWTPKVIE
+54 FQGFKPKVIE
-64 GGKGTDEEVLF
+64 GGKG
-75 KTYDKFYDRSG
+75 
-86 QMRQEGK
+86 
-93 DIVEEGLAGL
+93 LAEL
-103 AKKEE
+103 TK
-108 KITIDDLLSGPVRSK
+108 
-123 GPKGDRIWDFS
+123 KGDKKPEIDVEIWKK
-134 QKKGERVDFP
+134 QKKA
-144 KKPKKG
+144 
-150 IEELIENEEIF
+150 EN
-161 VGKAPKTQK
+161 
-170 STLDAKKD
+170 DA
-178 VLEEKISKEE
+178 
-188 WIAKRKQDNKD
+188 
-199 AIRRFKEKNPD
+199 AIKRFKEKTKKTVEDFRDEGDWDPSG
-210 KFYAGG
+210 FASGG

-221 GEPSYAAN
+221 GEPTYAAD
-229 FYDDRTPMAGGALVK
+229 FYDDRIPYAGG
-244 GGRWFLKSLHD
+244 
-255 TKKQL
+255 
-260 MQLDIPLSKKQ
+260 
-271 ELMKQADDAIKQI
+271 
-284 EGGAPIP
+284 
-291 EQIIQHIRKDTKF
+291 
-304 KSVSQGPRA
+304 
-313 TDPDLAEMEEVI
+313 
-325 LEYGKRHAH
+325 GK
-334 GGRVS
+334 
-339 FSGGGQA
+339 A
-346 GLPAITQETQT
+346 GLPAIT
-357 PQLNMQGPQMP
+357 PGMQGPQMP

-389 MNQRL
+389 MNQQL

-558 ETHKGIRGSDE
+558 ETQKGIRGSDE

-584 MDVSEIIEKIDN
+584 MDVSEIIEKIDD

>member
-1 MSLFQKI
+1 MAVSAFQKI
-8 FQQFLRRFFTDM
+8 LNRLFKQFVNLN
-20 GREPLTP
+20 GREPMTP
-27 AEWMQIQDQAV
+27 KEWMNIQNEAV
-38 RHLNKTK
+38 QFFNRTK
-45 GAPSITKKP
+45 GVTTPKKEP
-54 FEGWTPKVIE
+54 FQGFKPKVIE
-64 GGKGTDEEVLF
+64 GGKG
-75 KTYDKFYDRSG
+75 
-86 QMRQEGK
+86 
-93 DIVEEGLAGL
+93 LAEL
-103 AKKEE
+103 TK
-108 KITIDDLLSGPVRSK
+108 
-123 GPKGDRIWDFS
+123 KGDKKPEIDVEIWKK
-134 QKKGERVDFP
+134 QKKA
-144 KKPKKG
+144 
-150 IEELIENEEIF
+150 EN
-161 VGKAPKTQK
+161 
-170 STLDAKKD
+170 DA
-178 VLEEKISKEE
+178 
-188 WIAKRKQDNKD
+188 
-199 AIRRFKEKNPD
+199 AIKRFKEKTKKTVEDFRDEGDWDPSG
-210 KFYAGG
+210 FASGG

-221 GEPSYAAN
+221 GEPTYAAD
-229 FYDDRTPMAGGALVK
+229 FYDDRIPYAGG
-244 GGRWFLKSLHD
+244 
-255 TKKQL
+255 
-260 MQLDIPLSKKQ
+260 
-271 ELMKQADDAIKQI
+271 
-284 EGGAPIP
+284 
-291 EQIIQHIRKDTKF
+291 
-304 KSVSQGPRA
+304 
-313 TDPDLAEMEEVI
+313 
-325 LEYGKRHAH
+325 GK
-334 GGRVS
+334 
-339 FSGGGQA
+339 A
-346 GLPAITQETQT
+346 GLPAIT
-357 PQLNMQGPQMP
+357 PGMQGPQMP

-414 EKGGMSRRGFLKMI
+414 EKGGMSRRGFLKLL
-428 GGLSALPFIGKYL
+428 GGLGALPFLGKYF
-441 KGAKTA
+441 KAAKTA

-558 ETHKGIRGSDE
+558 ETQKAIKGSDE

-584 MDVSEIIEKIDN
+584 MDVSEIIEKIDD

>member
-1 MSLFQKI
+1 MAVSAFQKI
-8 FQQFLRRFFTDM
+8 LNRLFKQFVNLN
-20 GREPLTP
+20 GREPMTP
-27 AEWMQIQDQAV
+27 KEWMNIQNEAV
-38 RHLNKTK
+38 QFFNRTK
-45 GAPSITKKP
+45 GVTTPKKET
-54 FEGWTPKVIE
+54 FQGFKPKVIE
-64 GGKGTDEEVLF
+64 GGKG
-75 KTYDKFYDRSG
+75 
-86 QMRQEGK
+86 
-93 DIVEEGLAGL
+93 LAEL
-103 AKKEE
+103 TK
-108 KITIDDLLSGPVRSK
+108 
-123 GPKGDRIWDFS
+123 KGDKKPEIDVEIWKK
-134 QKKGERVDFP
+134 QKKA
-144 KKPKKG
+144 
-150 IEELIENEEIF
+150 EN
-161 VGKAPKTQK
+161 
-170 STLDAKKD
+170 DA
-178 VLEEKISKEE
+178 
-188 WIAKRKQDNKD
+188 
-199 AIRRFKEKNPD
+199 AIKRFKEKTKKTVEDFRDEGDWDPSG
-210 KFYAGG
+210 FASGG

-221 GEPSYAAN
+221 GEPTYAAD
-229 FYDDRTPMAGGALVK
+229 FYDDRIPYAGG
-244 GGRWFLKSLHD
+244 
-255 TKKQL
+255 
-260 MQLDIPLSKKQ
+260 
-271 ELMKQADDAIKQI
+271 
-284 EGGAPIP
+284 
-291 EQIIQHIRKDTKF
+291 
-304 KSVSQGPRA
+304 
-313 TDPDLAEMEEVI
+313 
-325 LEYGKRHAH
+325 GK
-334 GGRVS
+334 
-339 FSGGGQA
+339 A
-346 GLPAITQETQT
+346 GLPAIT
-357 PQLNMQGPQMP
+357 PGMQGPQMP

-414 EKGGMSRRGFLKMI
+414 EKGGMSRRGFLKLL
-428 GGLSALPFIGKYL
+428 GGLGALPFLGKYF
-441 KGAKTA
+441 KAAKTA

-558 ETHKGIRGSDE
+558 ETQKGIRGSDE

-584 MDVSEIIEKIDN
+584 MDVSEIIEKIDD

>member
-1 MSLFQKI
+1 MAVSAFQKI
-8 FQQFLRRFFTDM
+8 LNRLFKQFVNLN
-20 GREPLTP
+20 GREPMTP
-27 AEWMQIQDQAV
+27 KEWMNIQNEAV
-38 RHLNKTK
+38 QFFNRTK
-45 GAPSITKKP
+45 GVTTPKKEP
-54 FEGWTPKVIE
+54 FQGFKPKVIE
-64 GGKGTDEEVLF
+64 GGKG
-75 KTYDKFYDRSG
+75 
-86 QMRQEGK
+86 
-93 DIVEEGLAGL
+93 LAEL
-103 AKKEE
+103 TK
-108 KITIDDLLSGPVRSK
+108 
-123 GPKGDRIWDFS
+123 KGDKKPEIDVEIWKK
-134 QKKGERVDFP
+134 QKKA
-144 KKPKKG
+144 
-150 IEELIENEEIF
+150 EN
-161 VGKAPKTQK
+161 
-170 STLDAKKD
+170 DA
-178 VLEEKISKEE
+178 
-188 WIAKRKQDNKD
+188 
-199 AIRRFKEKNPD
+199 AIKRFKEKTKKTVEDFRDEGDWDPSG
-210 KFYAGG
+210 FASGG

-221 GEPSYAAN
+221 GEPTYAAD
-229 FYDDRTPMAGGALVK
+229 FYDDRIPYAGG
-244 GGRWFLKSLHD
+244 
-255 TKKQL
+255 
-260 MQLDIPLSKKQ
+260 
-271 ELMKQADDAIKQI
+271 
-284 EGGAPIP
+284 
-291 EQIIQHIRKDTKF
+291 
-304 KSVSQGPRA
+304 
-313 TDPDLAEMEEVI
+313 
-325 LEYGKRHAH
+325 GK
-334 GGRVS
+334 
-339 FSGGGQA
+339 A
-346 GLPAITQETQT
+346 GLPAIT
-357 PQLNMQGPQMP
+357 PGMQGPQMP

-414 EKGGMSRRGFLKMI
+414 EKGGMSRRGFLKLL
-428 GGLSALPFIGKYL
+428 GGLGTLPFLGKYF
-441 KGAKTA
+441 KAAKTA

-492 PTAKKYTY
+492 PPAKKYTY

-558 ETHKGIRGSDE
+558 ETQKGIRGSDE

-584 MDVSEIIEKIDN
+584 MDVSEIIEKIDD

>member
-1 MSLFQKI
+1 MAVSAFQKI
-8 FQQFLRRFFTDM
+8 LNRLFKQFVNLN
-20 GREPLTP
+20 GREPMTP
-27 AEWMQIQDQAV
+27 KEWMNIQNEAV
-38 RHLNKTK
+38 QFFNRTK
-45 GAPSITKKP
+45 GVTTPKKEP
-54 FEGWTPKVIE
+54 FQGFKPKVIE
-64 GGKGTDEEVLF
+64 GGKG
-75 KTYDKFYDRSG
+75 
-86 QMRQEGK
+86 
-93 DIVEEGLAGL
+93 LAEL
-103 AKKEE
+103 TK
-108 KITIDDLLSGPVRSK
+108 
-123 GPKGDRIWDFS
+123 KGDKKPEIDVEIWKK
-134 QKKGERVDFP
+134 QKKA
-144 KKPKKG
+144 
-150 IEELIENEEIF
+150 EN
-161 VGKAPKTQK
+161 
-170 STLDAKKD
+170 DA
-178 VLEEKISKEE
+178 
-188 WIAKRKQDNKD
+188 
-199 AIRRFKEKNPD
+199 AIKRFKEKTKKTVEDFRDEGDWDPSG
-210 KFYAGG
+210 FASGG

-221 GEPSYAAN
+221 GEPTYAAD
-229 FYDDRTPMAGGALVK
+229 FYDDRIPYAGG
-244 GGRWFLKSLHD
+244 
-255 TKKQL
+255 
-260 MQLDIPLSKKQ
+260 
-271 ELMKQADDAIKQI
+271 
-284 EGGAPIP
+284 
-291 EQIIQHIRKDTKF
+291 
-304 KSVSQGPRA
+304 
-313 TDPDLAEMEEVI
+313 
-325 LEYGKRHAH
+325 GK
-334 GGRVS
+334 
-339 FSGGGQA
+339 A
-346 GLPAITQETQT
+346 GLPAIT
-357 PQLNMQGPQMP
+357 PGMQGPQMP

-414 EKGGMSRRGFLKMI
+414 EKGGMSRRGFLKLL
-428 GGLSALPFIGKYL
+428 GGLGALPFLGKYF
-441 KGAKTA
+441 KAAKTA

-510 GNTSVQKQQ
+510 GNTSVRKEQ

-558 ETHKGIRGSDE
+558 ETQKGIRGSDE

-584 MDVSEIIEKIDN
+584 MDVSEIIEKIDD

>member
-1 MSLFQKI
+1 MAVSAFQKI
-8 FQQFLRRFFTDM
+8 LNRLFKQFVNLN
-20 GREPLTP
+20 GREPMTP
-27 AEWMQIQDQAV
+27 KEWMNIQNEAV
-38 RHLNKTK
+38 QFFNRTK
-45 GAPSITKKP
+45 GVTTPKKEP
-54 FEGWTPKVIE
+54 FQGFKPKVIE
-64 GGKGTDEEVLF
+64 GGKG
-75 KTYDKFYDRSG
+75 
-86 QMRQEGK
+86 
-93 DIVEEGLAGL
+93 LAEL
-103 AKKEE
+103 TK
-108 KITIDDLLSGPVRSK
+108 
-123 GPKGDRIWDFS
+123 KGDKKPEIDVEIWKK
-134 QKKGERVDFP
+134 QKKA
-144 KKPKKG
+144 
-150 IEELIENEEIF
+150 EN
-161 VGKAPKTQK
+161 
-170 STLDAKKD
+170 DA
-178 VLEEKISKEE
+178 
-188 WIAKRKQDNKD
+188 
-199 AIRRFKEKNPD
+199 AIKRFKEKTKKTVEDFREEGDWDPSG
-210 KFYAGG
+210 FASGG

-221 GEPSYAAN
+221 GDPTYAAD
-229 FYDDRTPMAGGALVK
+229 FYDDRIPYAGG
-244 GGRWFLKSLHD
+244 
-255 TKKQL
+255 
-260 MQLDIPLSKKQ
+260 
-271 ELMKQADDAIKQI
+271 
-284 EGGAPIP
+284 
-291 EQIIQHIRKDTKF
+291 
-304 KSVSQGPRA
+304 
-313 TDPDLAEMEEVI
+313 
-325 LEYGKRHAH
+325 GK
-334 GGRVS
+334 
-339 FSGGGQA
+339 A
-346 GLPAITQETQT
+346 GLPAIT
-357 PQLNMQGPQMP
+357 PGMQGPQMP

-389 MNQRL
+389 MNQQL

-428 GGLSALPFIGKYL
+428 GGLSALPFLGKYF
-441 KGAKTA
+441 KAAKTA

-558 ETHKGIRGSDE
+558 ETQKGIRGSDE

-584 MDVSEIIEKIDN
+584 MDVSEIIEKIDD

>member
-1 MSLFQKI
+1 MAVSAFQKI
-8 FQQFLRRFFTDM
+8 LNRLFKQFVNLN
-20 GREPLTP
+20 GREPMTP
-27 AEWMQIQDQAV
+27 KEWMNIQNEAV
-38 RHLNKTK
+38 QFFNRTK
-45 GAPSITKKP
+45 GVTTPKKEP
-54 FEGWTPKVIE
+54 FQGFKPKVIE
-64 GGKGTDEEVLF
+64 GGKG
-75 KTYDKFYDRSG
+75 
-86 QMRQEGK
+86 
-93 DIVEEGLAGL
+93 LAEL
-103 AKKEE
+103 TK
-108 KITIDDLLSGPVRSK
+108 
-123 GPKGDRIWDFS
+123 KGDKKPEIDVEIWKK
-134 QKKGERVDFP
+134 QKKA
-144 KKPKKG
+144 
-150 IEELIENEEIF
+150 EN
-161 VGKAPKTQK
+161 
-170 STLDAKKD
+170 DA
-178 VLEEKISKEE
+178 
-188 WIAKRKQDNKD
+188 
-199 AIRRFKEKNPD
+199 AIKRFKEKTKKTVEDFRDEGDWDPSG
-210 KFYAGG
+210 FASGG

-221 GEPSYAAN
+221 GEPTYAAD
-229 FYDDRTPMAGGALVK
+229 FYDDRIPYAGG
-244 GGRWFLKSLHD
+244 
-255 TKKQL
+255 
-260 MQLDIPLSKKQ
+260 
-271 ELMKQADDAIKQI
+271 
-284 EGGAPIP
+284 
-291 EQIIQHIRKDTKF
+291 
-304 KSVSQGPRA
+304 
-313 TDPDLAEMEEVI
+313 
-325 LEYGKRHAH
+325 GK
-334 GGRVS
+334 
-339 FSGGGQA
+339 A
-346 GLPAITQETQT
+346 GLPAIT
-357 PQLNMQGPQMP
+357 PGMQGPQMP

-389 MNQRL
+389 MNQQL

-441 KGAKTA
+441 KAAKTA

-510 GNTSVQKQQ
+510 GNTSVRKEQ

-558 ETHKGIRGSDE
+558 ETQKGIRGSDE

-584 MDVSEIIEKIDN
+584 MDVSEIIEKIDD

>member
-1 MSLFQKI
+1 MAVSAFQKI
-8 FQQFLRRFFTDM
+8 LNRLFKQFVNLN
-20 GREPLTP
+20 GREPMTP
-27 AEWMQIQDQAV
+27 KEWMNIQNEAV
-38 RHLNKTK
+38 QFFNRTK
-45 GAPSITKKP
+45 GVTTPKKEP
-54 FEGWTPKVIE
+54 FQGFKPKVIE
-64 GGKGTDEEVLF
+64 GGKG
-75 KTYDKFYDRSG
+75 
-86 QMRQEGK
+86 
-93 DIVEEGLAGL
+93 LAEL
-103 AKKEE
+103 TK
-108 KITIDDLLSGPVRSK
+108 
-123 GPKGDRIWDFS
+123 KGDKKPEIDVEIWKK
-134 QKKGERVDFP
+134 QKKA
-144 KKPKKG
+144 
-150 IEELIENEEIF
+150 EN
-161 VGKAPKTQK
+161 
-170 STLDAKKD
+170 DA
-178 VLEEKISKEE
+178 
-188 WIAKRKQDNKD
+188 
-199 AIRRFKEKNPD
+199 AIKRFKEKTKKTVEDFRDEGDWDPSG
-210 KFYAGG
+210 FASGG

-221 GEPSYAAN
+221 GEPTYAAD
-229 FYDDRTPMAGGALVK
+229 FYDDRIPYAGG
-244 GGRWFLKSLHD
+244 
-255 TKKQL
+255 
-260 MQLDIPLSKKQ
+260 
-271 ELMKQADDAIKQI
+271 
-284 EGGAPIP
+284 
-291 EQIIQHIRKDTKF
+291 
-304 KSVSQGPRA
+304 
-313 TDPDLAEMEEVI
+313 
-325 LEYGKRHAH
+325 GK
-334 GGRVS
+334 
-339 FSGGGQA
+339 A
-346 GLPAITQETQT
+346 GLPAIT
-357 PQLNMQGPQMP
+357 PGMQGPQMP

-414 EKGGMSRRGFLKMI
+414 EKGGMSRRGFLKLL
-428 GGLSALPFIGKYL
+428 GGLGALPFVGKYF
-441 KGAKTA
+441 KAAKTA

-519 TKTGSWNDPVNDDVL
+519 TKTGSWNDPVNDDVM
-534 VDDYVDREIG
+534 VDEYVDREIG

-558 ETHKGIRGSDE
+558 ETQKAIKGSDE

-584 MDVSEIIEKIDN
+584 MDVSEIIEKIDD

>member
-1 MSLFQKI
+1 MAVSAFQKI
-8 FQQFLRRFFTDM
+8 LNRLFKQFVNLN
-20 GREPLTP
+20 GREPMTP
-27 AEWMQIQDQAV
+27 KEWMNIQNEAV
-38 RHLNKTK
+38 QFFNRTK
-45 GAPSITKKP
+45 GVTTPKKEP
-54 FEGWTPKVIE
+54 FQGFKPKVIE
-64 GGKGTDEEVLF
+64 GGKG
-75 KTYDKFYDRSG
+75 
-86 QMRQEGK
+86 
-93 DIVEEGLAGL
+93 LAEL
-103 AKKEE
+103 TK
-108 KITIDDLLSGPVRSK
+108 
-123 GPKGDRIWDFS
+123 KGDKKPEIDVEIWKK
-134 QKKGERVDFP
+134 QKKA
-144 KKPKKG
+144 
-150 IEELIENEEIF
+150 EN
-161 VGKAPKTQK
+161 
-170 STLDAKKD
+170 DA
-178 VLEEKISKEE
+178 
-188 WIAKRKQDNKD
+188 
-199 AIRRFKEKNPD
+199 AIKRFKEKTKKTVEDFREEGDWDPSG
-210 KFYAGG
+210 FASGG

-221 GEPSYAAN
+221 GEPTYAAD
-229 FYDDRTPMAGGALVK
+229 FYDDRIPYAGG
-244 GGRWFLKSLHD
+244 
-255 TKKQL
+255 
-260 MQLDIPLSKKQ
+260 
-271 ELMKQADDAIKQI
+271 
-284 EGGAPIP
+284 
-291 EQIIQHIRKDTKF
+291 
-304 KSVSQGPRA
+304 
-313 TDPDLAEMEEVI
+313 
-325 LEYGKRHAH
+325 GK
-334 GGRVS
+334 
-339 FSGGGQA
+339 A
-346 GLPAITQETQT
+346 GLPAIT
-357 PQLNMQGPQMP
+357 PGMQGPQMP

-389 MNQRL
+389 MNQQL

-558 ETHKGIRGSDE
+558 ETQKGIRGSDE

-584 MDVSEIIEKIDN
+584 MDVSEIIEKIDD